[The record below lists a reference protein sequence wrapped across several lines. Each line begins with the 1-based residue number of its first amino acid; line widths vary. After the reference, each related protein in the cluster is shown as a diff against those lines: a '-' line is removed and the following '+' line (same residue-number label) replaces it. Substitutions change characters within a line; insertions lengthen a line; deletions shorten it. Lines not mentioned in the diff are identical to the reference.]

1 MADFLAVLGMVG
13 FLLAMMGLITALGKL

>member
-1 MADFLAVLGMVG
+1 MADFLAALGMVG